1 MAIEEHNFIDKV
13 RKIIKMR
20 HDDVVAA
27 LASGAVD
34 NMEKYQYM
42 LGQIRTYQYMSQE
55 ISSLLQK
62 KEQKNSDGTVISI
75 KGNPKNPTSK

>member
-1 MAIEEHNFIDKV
+1 MEDFIFIDKI

-27 LASGAVD
+27 MVSGGVD

-55 ISSLLQK
+55 ISTLLEK

-75 KGNPKNPTSK
+75 KGTPKNPTSK